1 MSTHDWNTM
10 HCIVFVSPIRCIWFH
25 SFIMLPFFASNTFGF
40 VFFLTSSN
48 SAFML
53 PVNLFPRN
61 CVCPTILYIYLWT
74 VFKSRITDFDT
85 HIAWEEFVHTCLHLN
100 LLCYVWIVFFSLI
113 LALPNKHT
121 AHLPN
126 LKKTCLHFWML
137 IYHAH
142 KLIFNISFIQ
152 DICPLIDLQWM
163 PKRVS
168 HTVLSFDIW
177 HILFKRMI
185 RFHFVFAF
193 PLLYH
198 S

>member
-100 LLCYVWIVFFSLI
+100 LLCYVWIVFFLSF
-113 LALPNKHT
+113 LPFRTNTQHIYQISKKHV
-121 AHLPN
+121 
-126 LKKTCLHFWML
+126 
-137 IYHAH
+137 Y
-142 KLIFNISFIQ
+142 IFECSFI
-152 DICPLIDLQWM
+152 M
-163 PKRVS
+163 
-168 HTVLSFDIW
+168 HTNWFLTF
-177 HILFKRMI
+177 HLFKTSA
-185 RFHFVFAF
+185 H
-193 PLLYH
+193 
-198 S
+198 